1 MKLDKLNVPKDL
13 QFTDMDDALAA
24 AHGIVSNI
32 PFWHDALISSAQML
46 RERMLQLENN
56 ARITEAG
63 AQGLGW
69 LNYLFVMYENEP
81 EQLLT
86 HALAWLFFTGNE
98 RGIKHPCRTVA
109 EGIIKFSGLNFS
121 FEK

>member
-1 MKLDKLNVPKDL
+1 MKTDKLNVPKEL
-13 QFTDMDDALAA
+13 QFTDMRAALAA

-32 PFWHDALISSAQML
+32 PFWHEALISSAKML
-46 RERMLQLENN
+46 RDKMLQLENN
-56 ARITEAG
+56 ARITEDG
-63 AQGLGW
+63 ARGLGW
-69 LNYLFVMYENEP
+69 LNYLFVMYENEV

-86 HALAWLFFTGNE
+86 NALSWLFFTGDE

-109 EGIIKFSGLNFS
+109 EGIIKFSGLNLS

>member
-1 MKLDKLNVPKDL
+1 MKTDKLNVPKDL
-13 QFTDMDDALAA
+13 QFTDLDDALAT
-24 AHGIVSNI
+24 AHGIVSNVQ
-32 PFWHDALISSAQML
+32 FWHDRLISSAQML
-46 RERMLQLENN
+46 REKMLQLENN

-69 LNYLFVMYENEP
+69 LNYLFIMYETDA

-86 HALAWLFFTGNE
+86 HALAWLFFTGDE

-109 EGIIKFSGLNFS
+109 EGIIKFSGLNLS

>member
-1 MKLDKLNVPKDL
+1 MKTDKLNVPKDL
-13 QFTDMDDALAA
+13 QFTDLDDALAA

-46 RERMLQLENN
+46 REKMLQLENN
-56 ARITEAG
+56 ASITEAG

-69 LNYLFVMYENEP
+69 LNYLFVMYENAP
-81 EQLLT
+81 AQLLT
-86 HALAWLFFTGNE
+86 HALAWLFFTGDE

-109 EGIIKFSGLNFS
+109 EGIIKFSGLNLS
-121 FEK
+121 FDK

>member
-1 MKLDKLNVPKDL
+1 MKTSKLNIPVDL
-13 QFTDMDDALAA
+13 QFTDLDDAIAT
-24 AHGIVSNI
+24 AHGIVSNV
-32 PFWHDALISSAQML
+32 PFWHDRLISSAQML

-56 ARITEAG
+56 ARITEDG

-69 LNYLFVMYENEP
+69 LNYLFVMYETDA

-86 HALAWLFFTGNE
+86 HALAWLFFTGDE

-109 EGIIKFSGLNFS
+109 EGIIKFSGLNLS

>member
-1 MKLDKLNVPKDL
+1 MKTDKLNIPQDL
-13 QFTDMDDALAA
+13 QFSNLDDALAA

-69 LNYLFVMYENEP
+69 LNYLFVMYETDA

-86 HALAWLFFTGNE
+86 HALAWLFFNGDE

-109 EGIIKFSGLNFS
+109 EGIIKFSGLNLS

>member
-1 MKLDKLNVPKDL
+1 MKTDKLNVPKDL
-13 QFTDMDDALAA
+13 QFTDMRDALAA

-32 PFWHDALISSAQML
+32 PFWHEALISSAKML
-46 RERMLQLENN
+46 RDKMLQLENN
-56 ARITEAG
+56 ARITEDCAR
-63 AQGLGW
+63 GLGW
-69 LNYLFVMYENEP
+69 LNFLFIMYENEA

-86 HALAWLFFTGNE
+86 HALSWLFFTCDE

-109 EGIIKFSGLNFS
+109 EGIIKFSGLKLF